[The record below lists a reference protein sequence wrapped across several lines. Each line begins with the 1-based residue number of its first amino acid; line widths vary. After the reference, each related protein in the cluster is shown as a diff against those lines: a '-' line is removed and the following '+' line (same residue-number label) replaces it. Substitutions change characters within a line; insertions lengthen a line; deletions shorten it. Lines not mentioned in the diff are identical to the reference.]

1 MRRVN
6 NLLSWWYVA
15 AMKYLMVILFLLSF
29 SSSVFADLPTSLFG
43 IKLNEE
49 VEKYK
54 ITSSGIEEDK
64 RLCNKKSIP
73 DQKVSGEFVGF
84 TSEVK
89 EINLMKNNPF
99 FDSQCI
105 YFNNESSLITRISG
119 STFWTFFND
128 LEEGNQNRYGLEE
141 TIKIHSKVIKTLS
154 TLYDIEESKFR
165 EYYFFKQSETVVDDT
180 IKFSPQTLT
189 IIHLLD
195 FEVNDYKT
203 QLYVHSEITKMVDP
217 QEPKNNLN
225 ILLGNGFFHIGLVN
239 EMDENYDFLKERIAQ
254 AEDEEIN
261 VLYYTGGL
269 EKYVELMKSV
279 SSSF

>member
-1 MRRVN
+1 
-6 NLLSWWYVA
+6 
-15 AMKYLMVILFLLSF
+15 MKYLMVILLVISF

-49 VEKYK
+49 AEKYK
-54 ITSSGIEEDK
+54 ITSSSIEEDK
-64 RLCNKKSIP
+64 RLCNKQRIP
-73 DQKVSGEFVGF
+73 DQKVSGEFEGF

-89 EINLMKNNPF
+89 EVNLMKNNPF

-105 YFNNESSLITRISG
+105 HFNNESSLITKISG
-119 STFWTFFND
+119 STFWSFFND
-128 LEEGNQNRYGLEE
+128 LEEGNLNRYGLEE
-141 TIKIHSKVIKTLS
+141 QIQIHSKVIKTLS

-165 EYYFFKQSETVVDDT
+165 KYYFFKQSETVVDDT
-180 IKFSPQTLT
+180 IKFSPQILT

-195 FEVNDYKT
+195 FVVNDYKT
-203 QLYVHSEITKMVDP
+203 QLYVHSNIIKMVDP

-225 ILLGNGFFHIGLVN
+225 NKLGNGFFNIVLLN
-239 EMDENYDFLKERIAQ
+239 EMDEEYDLIKERIAQ

-261 VLYYTGGL
+261 VLYYVGGL

>member
-1 MRRVN
+1 MKT
-6 NLLSWWYVA
+6 LLT
-15 AMKYLMVILFLLSF
+15 LFVLFF
-29 SSSVFADLPTSLFG
+29 SSSVVAELPISLFG
-43 IKLNEE
+43 IELNEE

-54 ITSSGIEEDK
+54 MTSVGVKKDK
-64 RLCNKKSIP
+64 RLCNKQRKP
-73 DQKVSGEFVGF
+73 DQKVSGEFEGF
-84 TSEVK
+84 TSEVE
-89 EINLMKNNPF
+89 EINLIKNNPF

-154 TLYDIEESKFR
+154 TLYDIEESKFD

-180 IKFSPQTLT
+180 IKFSPQILT

-195 FEVNDYKT
+195 FVVNDYKT
-203 QLYVHSEITKMVDP
+203 QLYVHSNIIKMVDP

-225 ILLGNGFFHIGLVN
+225 NRLGNGFFNIVLLN
-239 EMDENYDFLKERIAQ
+239 EMDEEYDLIKERIAQ
-254 AEDEEIN
+254 AEDEEVN
-261 VLYYTGGL
+261 VLYYTRGL

>member
-1 MRRVN
+1 VLIFLNRLN

-43 IKLNEE
+43 IELNEE

-54 ITSSGIEEDK
+54 MTRVGVKKDK
-64 RLCNKKSIP
+64 RLCNKQSIP
-73 DQKVSGEFVGF
+73 DQKFSGEFEGY
-84 TSEVK
+84 TSEVE

-105 YFNNESSLITRISG
+105 SFNNESSLITSISG

-141 TIKIHSKVIKTLS
+141 TIKIHSNVIKTLS
-154 TLYDIEESKFR
+154 TLYDIEESKFD

-180 IKFSPQTLT
+180 IKFSPQILT
-189 IIHLLD
+189 
-195 FEVNDYKT
+195 
-203 QLYVHSEITKMVDP
+203 
-217 QEPKNNLN
+217 
-225 ILLGNGFFHIGLVN
+225 
-239 EMDENYDFLKERIAQ
+239 
-254 AEDEEIN
+254 
-261 VLYYTGGL
+261 
-269 EKYVELMKSV
+269 
-279 SSSF
+279 